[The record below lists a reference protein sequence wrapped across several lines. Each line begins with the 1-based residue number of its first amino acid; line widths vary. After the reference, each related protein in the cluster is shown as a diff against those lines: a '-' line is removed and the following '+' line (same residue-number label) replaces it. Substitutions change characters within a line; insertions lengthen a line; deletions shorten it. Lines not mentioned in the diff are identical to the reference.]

1 MTARSDRRPWRPWRS
16 KVVWAVVVASLALG
30 VFGAETSGD
39 KKASL
44 RDALR
49 RFNRRWFNP
58 LVLRFAGQAPWP
70 VGRLEHRGRRSGA
83 FRVTPV
89 LAWPVAGGFVVPL
102 PYGTEV
108 DWAENVRHA
117 GEGVLQFQGVRY
129 RVDDPRVVPARDVV
143 GDLPF
148 PIGSLTEV
156 SGVRHVMRVAV
167 RASLTP
173 EVTLPA

>member
-1 MTARSDRRPWRPWRS
+1 MTARFDRRPWRPWRS
-16 KVVWAVVVASLALG
+16 KAVWVVVVASLALG
-30 VFGAETSGD
+30 VLGAETAGD
-39 KKASL
+39 KKASS

-70 VGRLEHRGRRSGA
+70 VARLEHRGRRSGA
-83 FRVTPV
+83 FRTTPV
-89 LAWPVAGGFVVPL
+89 LAWPVAGGFVVPM

-108 DWAENVRHA
+108 DWAKNLRHA
-117 GEGVLQFQGVRY
+117 GEGVLQYQGVRY
-129 RVDDPRVVPARDVV
+129 RVGDPRIVSVRDVV

-148 PIGSLTEV
+148 PIGSLAEV
-156 SGVRHVMRVAV
+156 SGVRQVMRVAV

-173 EVTLPA
+173 EVILPV